1 MKPIPKSFL
10 EEYLKPFFDFSK
22 TQREKWQARAKAD
35 FKKSLPQTFEAFLDG
50 VRVLSGLDEPM
61 AELAEEM
68 GLFMFAIYRAYYGR
82 FSRTEREDLWEEKTR
97 KIIEIMLAEDTKND
111 VGDDTKKRQV
121 RGYVKQNTLMAFL
134 LAQMSLALRDYPE
147 GESHYSQVF
156 VILAILAAQLN
167 ELVGLSKKHEK

>member
-10 EEYLKPFFDFSK
+10 EEYLKPFGGFLK
-22 TQREKWQARAKAD
+22 TQRAKWQARVKAD
-35 FKKSLPQTFEAFLDG
+35 FRKTLPQTFETFLDG
-50 VRVLSGLDEPM
+50 VKALCRLDEPM

-82 FSRTEREDLWEEKTR
+82 FSRTEREELWEEKTR
-97 KIIEIMLAEDTKND
+97 KIIEIMLAEDTKNG

-121 RGYVKQNTLMAFL
+121 RGYVKQNTLMGFL
-134 LAQMSLALRDYPE
+134 LAQMRLALRDYPE

-167 ELVGLSKKHEK
+167 ELVGLVKEK